1 MLQLSKFILF
11 VLREKW
17 KGGGDGIEKKKMGI
31 RRKMVKDAAT
41 DSFWNSI
48 LASYRMLKKKKKKN
62 ASDKIFSGLALPNF
76 PEQSFQSI

>member
-17 KGGGDGIEKKKMGI
+17 KGGGDGIEKKNG
-31 RRKMVKDAAT
+31 
-41 DSFWNSI
+41 NSKKNGEGCSNRFI
-48 LASYRMLKKKKKKN
+48 LKFDFGPLPNVKKKKTKN